1 MPHPAELLETNG
13 FNQLAKVEN
22 GYCLYNKNDIYV
34 GQSIAKY
41 GEFSKLELFLLT
53 QLCKLGD
60 TVIDVGANIGA
71 HTMGLARQVGESG
84 CVLAF
89 EPQRIVFQALCAN
102 IALNSLENVTCYWA
116 AMGTEKGFITV
127 PEIDP
132 TCSNNFG
139 GVSISDGVTGIE
151 VPCFILD
158 QFVGVP
164 YISLIKIDVE
174 GMEID
179 VIKGG
184 QELIKQARPFLYVE
198 NDRLEKSTELMQTI
212 AELNY
217 DMYWHTPLLY
227 NSENFYREQ
236 ENNYPGI
243 ASFNMLCVPKENPL
257 VVEGL
262 TKIEDFLYHPL
273 RRL

>member
-41 GEFSKLELFLLT
+41 GEFSKLELVLLT
-53 QLCKLGD
+53 QLCKHGD

-102 IALNSLENVTCYWA
+102 IALNSLENVACYWA

-127 PEIDP
+127 PEVDP

-139 GVSISDGVTGIE
+139 GVSISDVVTGIE
-151 VPCFILD
+151 VPCFVLD
-158 QFVGVP
+158 QFVEVP
-164 YISLIKIDVE
+164 HISLIKIDVE

-198 NDRLEKSTELMQTI
+198 NDRLEKSTELVQTI

-236 ENNYPGI
+236 KNNYLGI

-262 TKIEDFLYHPL
+262 NKIEDFLHHPL
-273 RRL
+273 RHL